1 MWNAE
6 WIEHR
11 YRKSSI
17 SPEAA
22 LVNLGRLWPILKAT
36 VSAWRRHNSPRI
48 GAALAFYSLLS
59 LAPMAIVVVSIVS
72 LVFGHASARDHL
84 ISEVQF
90 MIGREGAEAVGSMLE
105 HAPQPSHGPLAAIFG
120 FATLLFGASGI
131 FTELRAVLNEMW
143 QTVHLKPDP
152 GIWGTIKDRF
162 FCLGMVL
169 AVGFLLVVSLLLSAF
184 LAAAGTYFSGILP
197 LPEVVISA
205 FNLMFSFCGISL
217 LFALIF
223 RYVPESQIRWR
234 DLWVGA
240 IATGFL
246 FNLGKHLIGL
256 YLGKFAIGSA
266 YGAAGSLVVVIVW
279 VYYSSLV
286 FLFGAEFTRIVESDN
301 RGEPIDAL

>member
-22 LVNLGRLWPILKAT
+22 LVNLGCLWPILKAT

-184 LAAAGTYFSGILP
+184 LAAAGSYFSGILP

-234 DLWVGA
+234 DLWAGA